1 MDRIGAV
8 NYSMII
14 GFIGGIIFALNQTPA
29 SRSLIQSVEYF
40 SLAMRL
46 FALVNRSLIR
56 GNAAGALLGMALG
69 IQVASFL

>member
-8 NYSMII
+8 HYSMII

-29 SRSLIQSVEYF
+29 SRSLIQSVEYI
-40 SLAMRL
+40 SLAMGL
-46 FALVNRSLIR
+46 FALVNRRLIR
-56 GNAAGALLGMALG
+56 GNAGGALLGMALG